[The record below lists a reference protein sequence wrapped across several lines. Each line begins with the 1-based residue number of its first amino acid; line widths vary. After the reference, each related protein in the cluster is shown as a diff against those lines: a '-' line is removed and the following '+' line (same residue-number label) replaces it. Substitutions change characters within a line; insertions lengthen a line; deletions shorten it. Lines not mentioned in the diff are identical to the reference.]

1 MTVTV
6 AKWGNSLA
14 VRIPAS
20 EAAKAVLKEGD
31 QVDLTATQKGQL
43 IIQKISKEV
52 NFDHLYAKMTNDNT
66 HSEID
71 WGESVGR
78 ENIEW

>member
-14 VRIPAS
+14 VRISAS
-20 EAAKAVLKEGD
+20 EAAKAALKEGD

-43 IIQKISKEV
+43 IIQKINKDV
-52 NFDHLYAKMTNDNT
+52 NFDHLYAKITNDNT
-66 HSEID
+66 PSELD